1 VFVSVIIPVM
11 VAQSKQLPIR
21 EPVISRELSEKS
33 VDSFAQNDQLG
44 SLRVANGIIQRAE
57 ARAVSF
63 DCTIFERTEISSSK
77 LRKASI
83 TDVIFR
89 DCLLFGTDF
98 DGSGWLRVRI
108 EKGMHS
114 GLVAT
119 DCLIRDVV
127 FESAK
132 LHLVNFRASTLKKVV
147 FSSCDLA
154 DADFQGANLTDVKF
168 EHCDLSRVEFSGT
181 KFNNVDLRSSEI
193 SAIKGISSLRGATI
207 GTAQLIGMAASLAAE
222 LGIYVK
228 D

>member
-1 VFVSVIIPVM
+1 M
-11 VAQSKQLPIR
+11 VTQPKQLLVR
-21 EPVISRELSEKS
+21 DPVISRELSDKS

-44 SLRVANGIIQRAE
+44 SLRVVSSVIQRAE

-63 DCTIFERTEISSSK
+63 DSTLFEQTEISSSK

-83 TDVIFR
+83 TDVVFR
-89 DCLLFGTDF
+89 DCLLFGSDF

-119 DCLIRDVV
+119 DCLMRDVV

-132 LHLVNFRASTLKKVV
+132 LNLVNFRASTLKKVV
-147 FSSCDLA
+147 FSGCDLA
-154 DADFQGANLTDVKF
+154 EADFQGATLTDVRF
-168 EHCDLSRVEFSGT
+168 ENCDLSRVEFSGS
-181 KFNNVDLRSSEI
+181 KLDNVDLRSSEI
-193 SAIKGISSLRGATI
+193 STIKGISSLGGATI
-207 GTAQLIGMAASLAAE
+207 GTVQLIGMARSLAAE
-222 LGIYVK
+222 LGIEVK